1 MSQTMVEISSSHAT
15 YPEASAAVSAADLIA
30 RARQLVPMLAQRAAQ
45 AEQGQKVPDETIA
58 DFQRAGFFRV
68 LQPKRFGGYEMDPEV
83 FYQIQMTIAE
93 GCMSSAWVYGVV
105 AVHNWQL
112 ALFDERAQQ
121 EVWGENGS
129 VLTSSTYMP
138 VGKVVPVEG
147 GYQFSGRWG
156 FSSGSEHCD
165 WVLLG
170 GLIPPKAGE
179 TAPEYRTFLLPRR
192 DYQVVRNWDVLG
204 LKGTGSHDIV
214 VEGAFV
220 PDYRTHKSID
230 GFMCNSPGNAINTA
244 PLYRLPFAQ
253 IFVRAVSTASIGAL
267 QGAVNLFR
275 EQAAKRVS
283 INTGQKTTEDAGAQI
298 ACAEAQAAVDEMRL
312 VLLRNFSSM
321 MQAARDG
328 QSIPVE
334 TRVEYR
340 FQSAAVAERCA
351 THVNRLL
358 RYCGGRGIYLSN
370 PITRTFLDLHA
381 ARAHVANNIDPFGRN
396 YGGVLMGQ
404 NNTDFF
410 I

>member
-1 MSQTMVEISSSHAT
+1 MAQISPS
-15 YPEASAAVSAADLIA
+15 SAASSEACAEVSAAELIA
-30 RARQLVPMLAQRAAQ
+30 RARELVPLLAQRAAQ
-45 AEQGQKVPDETIA
+45 ADLDKKVPDETIA
-58 DFQRAGFFRV
+58 EFQRAGFFRV

-83 FYQIQMTIAE
+83 FYQIQMTLAE

-121 EVWGENGS
+121 EVWGEDS
-129 VLTSSTYMP
+129 STLTSSTYMP

-147 GYQFSGRWG
+147 GFRFSGRWG

-170 GLIPPKAGE
+170 GLVPPKAGE
-179 TAPEYRTFLLPRR
+179 TMPEYRTFLLPRR
-192 DYQVVRNWDVLG
+192 DYRVVRNWDVLG

-214 VEGAFV
+214 VDDAFV

-230 GFMCNSPGNAINTA
+230 GFNCDSPGNAINTA

-275 EQAAKRVS
+275 ESAVQRVS
-283 INTGQKTTEDAGAQI
+283 TNTGKKTTEDVGAQLV
-298 ACAEAQAAVDEMRL
+298 CAEAQSALDEMRL
-312 VLLRNFSSM
+312 VLLRNFKSM
-321 MQAARDG
+321 MQAARDS
-328 QSIPVE
+328 QPISVD

-351 THVNRLL
+351 MHVNRLL
-358 RYCGGRGIYLSN
+358 RYCGGRGIYLDN
-370 PITRTFLDLHA
+370 PITRIFLDLHA
-381 ARAHVANNIDPFGRN
+381 ARAHVANNVDPFGRN

-404 NNTDFF
+404 NNSDFF

>member
-1 MSQTMVEISSSHAT
+1 MQQTLAQISPS
-15 YPEASAAVSAADLIA
+15 SAAFSKATPTVSSAELIA
-30 RARQLVPMLAQRAAQ
+30 RARELVPLLAQRAAQ
-45 AEQGQKVPDETIA
+45 ADQAQKVPDETIA
-58 DFQRAGFFRV
+58 DFQRADFFRV

-112 ALFDERAQQ
+112 ALFDDRVQQ
-121 EVWGENGS
+121 EVWGEDNS
-129 VLTSSTYMP
+129 TLTSSTYMP

-147 GYQFSGRWG
+147 GFRFSGRWG

-170 GLIPPKAGE
+170 GLVPPKAGE

-204 LKGTGSHDIV
+204 LKATGSHDIV
-214 VEGAFV
+214 VEDAFV
-220 PDYRTHKSID
+220 PDYRTHKSLD
-230 GFMCNSPGNAINTA
+230 GFMCNSPGNAVNTA

-275 EQAAKRVS
+275 ESAAKRVS
-283 INTGQKTTEDAGAQI
+283 ANSGQKTTEDVGAQL

-328 QSIPVE
+328 QAIPVE

-351 THVNRLL
+351 THVNRLQ

-381 ARAHVANNIDPFGRN
+381 ARAHVANNIDPYGRN

-404 NNTDFF
+404 HNTDFF

>member
-1 MSQTMVEISSSHAT
+1 MQQTLAKTPRS
-15 YPEASAAVSAADLIA
+15 SAAFPKASSTVTAAELIS
-30 RARQLVPMLAQRAAQ
+30 RARELVPLLAQRSAQ
-45 AEQGQKVPDETIA
+45 ADQDQKVLDETIA

-83 FYQIQMTIAE
+83 FYQIQMTLAE

-112 ALFDERAQQ
+112 ALFDDRAQQ
-121 EVWGENGS
+121 EVWGDDDS
-129 VLTSSTYMP
+129 TLTSSTYMP

-147 GYQFSGRWG
+147 GFQFSGRWG
-156 FSSGSEHCD
+156 FSSGSDHCD
-165 WVLLG
+165 WALLG
-170 GLIPPKAGE
+170 GLVPPKAGE
-179 TAPEYRTFLLPRR
+179 AAPEYRTFLVPRR

-230 GFMCNSPGNAINTA
+230 GFMCNSPGNAVNTA

-253 IFVRAVSTASIGAL
+253 IFVRAVSTSSIGAL
-267 QGAVNLFR
+267 QGAINLFR
-275 EQAAKRVS
+275 QYASKRVS
-283 INTGQKTTEDAGAQI
+283 INSGQKTTEDVGAQL
-298 ACAEAQAAVDEMRL
+298 ACAEAQAAADEMRL

-321 MQAARDG
+321 MQSVRDG
-328 QSIPVE
+328 QAIPIE

-340 FQSAAVAERCA
+340 FQSAAVSERCA

-358 RYCGGRGIYLSN
+358 RYCGGRGIYLNN
-370 PITRTFLDLHA
+370 PITHTFLDLHA
-381 ARAHVANNIDPFGRN
+381 ARAHVANNIDPYGRN